1 MTDQDRSS
9 LHEAMESQK
18 ISVAKAGI
26 TATLQCRCSMLAA
39 ANPKEGRFNKEADTL
54 ASQIDLPPALISRFD
69 LIFALT
75 DTPNERHDREI
86 TQFILNVHRR
96 GQALQH
102 GDNEKIEGIDLKKIK
117 EQSSNVKPYYKQEDL
132 RKYVAY
138 SKRLTPV
145 MTEKALKMIEDAFMQ
160 IRMDGMKHNTISIT
174 ARQLEAYVRLSEASA
189 KMRLSPRVEEVD
201 AERAIK
207 LIYYYLSKLAPNDGG
222 SFDMDRVISTS
233 SNKSRNVMKVIQG
246 IISTQPNGM
255 TIKEIKMTAESEG
268 ISAEE
273 VNTAMEKLNNSGS
286 VYRDSNGA
294 YKMV

>member
-1 MTDQDRSS
+1 
-9 LHEAMESQK
+9 
-18 ISVAKAGI
+18 
-26 TATLQCRCSMLAA
+26 MLAA

-54 ASQIDLPPALISRFD
+54 ASQIELPPALISRFD

-102 GDNEKIEGIDLKKIK
+102 GDNEEIEGIDLKKIK
-117 EQSSNVKPYYKQEDL
+117 EQTANVKPYYDQEKL

-145 MTEKALKMIEDAFMQ
+145 MTEGALKMIEDAFMK

-233 SNKSRNVMKVIQG
+233 SNSSRNKMKVIAG
-246 IISTQPNGM
+246 IIGTNPNGM
-255 TIKEIKMTAESEG
+255 TVKEIKTVAESEG
-268 ISAEE
+268 ISPDE
-273 VNTAMEKLNNSGS
+273 VNTLLEKMINGATL
-286 VYRDSNGA
+286 YRDSNGI
-294 YKMV
+294 YKVV